1 MKTKLFTL
9 REHPEN
15 NRIYE
20 SHCLEDLK
28 TSLNIHGQ
36 MEPLAVT
43 KSGLIISGH
52 RRYNAMNSLGWSECD
67 VRIVEP
73 ENEIIA
79 LIEHNRYRQ
88 KSSSDILKEARI
100 LEKELRKKIGRGR
113 YASKNREGR
122 YQGERITM
130 VVQLSKKLGVGTS
143 RLKQLFSIS
152 NYKPELITEIDNGSL
167 SVSAAY
173 AQIKNEFFD
182 KDKDKTPQNIKYKE
196 LSKCLKST
204 NLSIV
209 EIENVIRRTYPYCI
223 EKTNISFEKRRQ
235 LLDQLSFLSELSN
248 DELLAIRKKDEVE
261 NTYLEPKYLE
271 RLDEVTPS
279 LTELNNFFV
288 DKEAIDKVRFNLIDE
303 DYFSQKFWNTIRT
316 HVHSLDNNNQIGR
329 RLSGF
334 VGFYNSN
341 GYRLLGI
348 ISYGSPSY
356 ALKARDSHIGWA
368 TDLREEKRDYLVN
381 LSVCCPTQPFGF
393 NFLGGKFLA
402 YFADSLIPLWEKKYH
417 QRVIAVTCTSL
428 EEGLCQYSGL
438 KNWKR
443 LGSSSGRMLL
453 KPLRQEWQ
461 FWRSWY
467 RENYRELYDKTI
479 KDSSPTQSALREIF
493 NILDIPSK
501 EFIHNH
507 RRGIHIHHLYKNY
520 IEFLNGNIEE
530 QHLVAENLDW
540 QFSWYEKMKARKVSQ
555 GDNSMIAPYTLGCN
569 GRNEE
574 VMLAWLN
581 AKGAL

>member
-1 MKTKLFTL
+1 M
-9 REHPEN
+9 
-15 NRIYE
+15 
-20 SHCLEDLK
+20 
-28 TSLNIHGQ
+28 
-36 MEPLAVT
+36 
-43 KSGLIISGH
+43 
-52 RRYNAMNSLGWSECD
+52 
-67 VRIVEP
+67 
-73 ENEIIA
+73 
-79 LIEHNRYRQ
+79 
-88 KSSSDILKEARI
+88 
-100 LEKELRKKIGRGR
+100 
-113 YASKNREGR
+113 
-122 YQGERITM
+122 
-130 VVQLSKKLGVGTS
+130 QLSKKLGIGTS

-173 AQIKNEFFD
+173 AQIKDEFLN

-223 EKTNISFEKRRQ
+223 EKTNISSEKRRQ
-235 LLDQLSFLSELSN
+235 LLDHLSFLSELSN

-402 YFADSLIPLWEKKYH
+402 YFADSLIPLWEKNITNESLLLPV
-417 QRVIAVTCTSL
+417 RVWRRGCVNIR
-428 EEGLCQYSGL
+428 GL
-438 KNWKR
+438 KT
-443 LGSSSGRMLL
+443 G
-453 KPLRQEWQ
+453 
-461 FWRSWY
+461 
-467 RENYRELYDKTI
+467 
-479 KDSSPTQSALREIF
+479 KD
-493 NILDIPSK
+493 
-501 EFIHNH
+501 
-507 RRGIHIHHLYKNY
+507 
-520 IEFLNGNIEE
+520 
-530 QHLVAENLDW
+530 LVVVPAE
-540 QFSWYEKMKARKVSQ
+540 
-555 GDNSMIAPYTLGCN
+555 CC
-569 GRNEE
+569 
-574 VMLAWLN
+574 
-581 AKGAL
+581 